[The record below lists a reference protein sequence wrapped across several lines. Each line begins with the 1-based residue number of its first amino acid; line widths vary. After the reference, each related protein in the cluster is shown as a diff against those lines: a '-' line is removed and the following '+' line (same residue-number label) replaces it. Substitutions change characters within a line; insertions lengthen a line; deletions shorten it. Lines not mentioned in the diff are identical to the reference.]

1 MILLLLPGFP
11 SCSLLLTVLQKSKA
25 LEILWSKKDHSSPT
39 FWSRAAVSRRFSR
52 TGEPAGTCGRADGGL
67 SRRFAEK
74 TPKGK
79 TRKSDQKPVCL
90 TEIFHEAGGK
100 SFQDKNIVIDIEMK
114 SGRKWSAQAVLR
126 RRAELA
132 SRLAECSISPWL
144 TVSRVAKIQTQ
155 PEDHLQKLK
164 EPPS

>member
-39 FWSRAAVSRRFSR
+39 FWSRAAVSRRFSW

-74 TPKGK
+74 TQKGK

-90 TEIFHEAGGK
+90 TETFHTAEGGE

-114 SGRKWSAQAVLR
+114 SGWKRRAQAVLR

-132 SRLAECSISPWL
+132 SCLAECSFSPWL
-144 TVSRVAKIQTQ
+144 TVSRVAKIQT
-155 PEDHLQKLK
+155 
-164 EPPS
+164 